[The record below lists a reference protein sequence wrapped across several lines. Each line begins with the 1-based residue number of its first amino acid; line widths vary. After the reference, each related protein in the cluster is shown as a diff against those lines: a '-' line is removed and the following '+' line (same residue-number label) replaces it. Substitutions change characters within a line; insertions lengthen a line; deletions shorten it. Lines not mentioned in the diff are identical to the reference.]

1 MYKGK
6 ILKQELETGKMEEW
20 KIFAFAD
27 EASPWLDGQIMALK
41 RNGMAGPEL
50 RNVDHQNVSE
60 LTKEKAREI
69 RGRLDAEGLTVWTA
83 ASLTGKTEI
92 TKGGFD
98 DELERFRHT
107 LEIAQILG
115 AENVRVFSFYLPAG
129 RPSGEY
135 RNEVLDRL
143 GALCE
148 LAGEQGICLC
158 HENEKGIYGDTP
170 EHCRDLLTELPG
182 LRAIFDPANFVQCGQ
197 DAWQAWQLLR
207 PFVRYLHIKDAQADG
222 RIVPAGEGA
231 GQIGAILADYRKM
244 GGCRVTLE
252 PHLALFD
259 GLAALER
266 GGKTSHI
273 ETVYP
278 DNDTAFDVAAK
289 ALKELVE
296 SI

>member
-1 MYKGK
+1 
-6 ILKQELETGKMEEW
+6 MEKW

-27 EASPWLDGQIMALK
+27 EASPWLDGQIAALK
-41 RNGMAGPEL
+41 RNGLSGLEL

-69 RGRLDAEGLTVWTA
+69 RRRLDDEGLAVWTA

-92 TKGGFD
+92 TGGGFG
-98 DELERFRHT
+98 DELEKFRHT
-107 LEIAQILG
+107 LEIAKILG
-115 AENVRVFSFYLPAG
+115 AENVRVFSFYLPPG
-129 RPSGEY
+129 RPSEEY
-135 RNEVLDRL
+135 QSEVLNRL

-148 LAGEQGICLC
+148 LAGEQGLCLC

-170 EHCRDLLTELPG
+170 EHCRELLAGLPG
-182 LRAIFDPANFVQCGQ
+182 LHAIFDPANFVQCGQ
-197 DAWQAWQLLR
+197 NAWQAWQLLR
-207 PFVRYLHIKDAQADG
+207 PFVKYLHIKDAQADG

-231 GQIGAILADYRKM
+231 GQIGAILADYKKM
-244 GGCRVTLE
+244 GGCRVALE

-266 GGKTSHI
+266 SGEASRI

-278 DNDTAFDVAAK
+278 DNDTAFDAAAK
-289 ALKELVE
+289 ALAGLMEGV
-296 SI
+296 

>member
-1 MYKGK
+1 
-6 ILKQELETGKMEEW
+6 MEKW

-27 EASPWLDGQIMALK
+27 EASPWLDGQIAALK
-41 RNGMAGPEL
+41 RNGLSGLEL

-69 RGRLDAEGLTVWTA
+69 RRRLDAEGLTVYTA

-92 TKGGFD
+92 TRGGFD
-98 DELERFRHT
+98 EELEKFRHT

-115 AENVRVFSFYLPAG
+115 AENVRVFSFYLPAD
-129 RPSGEY
+129 RPSGDY
-135 RNEVLDRL
+135 QNKVLNRL
-143 GALCE
+143 GELCE
-148 LAGEQGICLC
+148 LAKEQGLCLC

-170 EHCRDLLTELPG
+170 EHCRELLAELPG

-197 DAWQAWQLLR
+197 DAWQAWQQLR
-207 PFVRYLHIKDAQADG
+207 PFVKYLHIKDAQADG

-231 GQIGAILADYRKM
+231 GQIGAILADYKKM
-244 GGCRVTLE
+244 GGCQVTLE

-266 GGKTSHI
+266 SGETSHI
-273 ETVYP
+273 EAVYP
-278 DNDTAFDVAAK
+278 DNDTAFDAAAK
-289 ALKELVE
+289 ALTELMEGV
-296 SI
+296 

>member
-1 MYKGK
+1 
-6 ILKQELETGKMEEW
+6 MEKW

-27 EASPWLDGQIMALK
+27 EASPWLDGQIAALK
-41 RNGMAGPEL
+41 RNGLSGLEL

-69 RGRLDAEGLTVWTA
+69 RRRLDDEGLAVWTA

-92 TKGGFD
+92 TGGGFG
-98 DELERFRHT
+98 DELEKFRHT
-107 LEIAQILG
+107 LEIARLLG
-115 AENVRVFSFYLPAG
+115 AKNVRVFSFYLPPG
-129 RPSGEY
+129 RPSEEY
-135 RNEVLDRL
+135 QSEVLNRL

-148 LAGEQGICLC
+148 LAGEQGLCLC

-170 EHCRDLLTELPG
+170 EHCRELLAGLPG

-197 DAWQAWQLLR
+197 NAWQAWQLLR
-207 PFVRYLHIKDAQADG
+207 PFVKYLHIKDARADG

-231 GQIGAILADYRKM
+231 GQIGAILADYGRM
-244 GGCRVTLE
+244 GGRQVTLE

-266 GGKTSHI
+266 DGETSCI
-273 ETVYP
+273 EEAYA
-278 DNDTAFDVAAK
+278 DNDTAFDAAAK
-289 ALKELVE
+289 ALAGLMEGV
-296 SI
+296 